1 MANTAAAAKKK
12 APATKKAGK
21 KTTGNEPVVVDTPP
35 PKKKQRTAPTRFSIN
50 TLRGHTVNP
59 YAQGNKNKID
69 IVLHEGGV
77 PPKDAQPQVTL
88 LPGGRMVSIQW
99 KADERLFS
107 HLQASVQNIK
117 PDTSRYIGY
126 SDTMQLMVNAGVRAV
141 EGYHR
146 GTPQLIQL
154 DVECTGNP
162 KVKMFHVP
170 TKQKV
175 TFQGKAHMQFNCMYV
190 CTLRVANDRHGLT
203 AQPKNA
209 GIADFGFLDSAEAD
223 RGGGGNGGDSG
234 VGGGGG
240 GGGGGGA
247 PYASNSESDSD
258 SDDTY

>member
-1 MANTAAAAKKK
+1 MAKTAAAAKKK
-12 APATKKAGK
+12 APAAKKAGK
-21 KTTGNEPVVVDTPP
+21 KTTGDEVLEVDATPT
-35 PKKKQRTAPTRFSIN
+35 KKQRHKPPTRFSVDA
-50 TLRGHTVNP
+50 LRGHTVNP
-59 YAQGNKNKID
+59 YVQGSKNKID

-88 LPGGRMVSIQW
+88 LPGGRVVSVQW

-107 HLQASVQNIK
+107 HLQAKVQGI
-117 PDTSRYIGY
+117 PRDSSRYTGY

-146 GTPQLIQL
+146 GTPQLIPL

-175 TFQGKAHMQFNCMYV
+175 TFKGKEHMQFNCMYV

-223 RGGGGNGGDSG
+223 RGGGGDSRGDS
-234 VGGGGG
+234 GGGGG
-240 GGGGGGA
+240 GRGGGDA
-247 PYASNSESDSD
+247 PYASDSEGSSDESEF
-258 SDDTY
+258 